1 MLRTTLVLLAATASV
16 LAESQIE
23 ALRQDASKRRVI
35 DDAIKTLRDYYNYAA
50 IADEK
55 GDSRSADK
63 RDEALAKFLAWAEK
77 SIETIGVN
85 ILADTDSLVDLFDQG
100 RVSSL
105 SRTKIRPT
113 TLDYL
118 TVDGRGGSRGLE
130 YSVRVPRGYKTD
142 NKLPLVLTLHSRV
155 INQNH
160 PAFRGSAQRFLER
173 GRAPITDYWL
183 ESPALEE
190 LLLLAPTGQATG
202 FEFGARHFE
211 DVITLMHG
219 IGAALENY
227 RVDWNRMFL
236 EVQGTAMRVACEY
249 PSLFAGFIVR
259 DGEVPPEHFCSFE
272 NLNGVPLIYIADEKR
287 WSTVGQK
294 LCEALAAA
302 YEAAGAKDRLVVIR
316 AQRDANEALKG
327 DMERVAKFVRETQR
341 GAAPKAL
348 SWRFF
353 RESMLHA
360 LPCEIGLANYAYLP
374 GEPLEKSAGRL
385 TMKVTR
391 EEDAEK
397 KPFSKIDVQ
406 ITEAESLSLF
416 LDDRLV
422 PLDEPVSLVVNG
434 VTVHDRVQLKRDPHM
449 FVGNLARRFFMLP
462 YMAEMRAHFA
472 LKPELAPPPP
482 PPAPPAPAV
491 EDGGENEPEKPE

>member
-1 MLRTTLVLLAATASV
+1 MLRTTLVLLAATTGIV
-16 LAESQIE
+16 AESQIE
-23 ALRQDASKRRVI
+23 ALRQDPSKRRVI
-35 DDAIKTLRDYYNYAA
+35 DDAIKTLRDYYNFASVA
-50 IADEK
+50 EEK
-55 GDSRSADK
+55 GDSRSADR

-77 SIETIGVN
+77 SRESIGVN

-100 RVSSL
+100 RIASL
-105 SRTKIRPT
+105 ARTKIRPT
-113 TLDYL
+113 TLDYV
-118 TVDGRGGSRGLE
+118 TVEGRGGARGLE
-130 YSVRVPRGYKTD
+130 YTVRVPRGYKTES
-142 NKLPLVLTLHSRV
+142 KLPVVLTLHSRV

-160 PAFRGSAQRFLER
+160 PAFKGSAPRFLER

-183 ESPALEE
+183 ESPAVEE
-190 LLLLAPTGQATG
+190 VLLLAPTGQATG

-236 EVQGTAMRVACEY
+236 EVQGTAMRVVCEY

-259 DGEVPPEHFCSFE
+259 DGEVPPEHFCNFE

-287 WSTVGQK
+287 WSTLGQK
-294 LCEALAAA
+294 LCEALTAA

-327 DMERVAKFVRETQR
+327 DMERVAAFVRETQR
-341 GAAPKAL
+341 VPPPRSF

-360 LPCEIGLANYAYLP
+360 LPCEIGLANYDYAP
-374 GEPLEKSAGRL
+374 GEPLAKTAGRL
-385 TMKVTR
+385 RMTVTR

-397 KPFSKIDVQ
+397 KPFSKIDVS

-434 VTVHDRVQLKRDPHM
+434 VTIHDRVLLKRDLNM

-462 YMAEMRAHFA
+462 YMAEVRAHFT
-472 LKPELAPPPP
+472 LKPEHAPPPP
-482 PPAPPAPAV
+482 PVPPV
-491 EDGGENEPEKPE
+491 DDGGAKESEKPE